1 VRRGRDIWLL
11 IILLNVLIVL
21 SVWSVAVGDVSI
33 PFNELFTILTGY
45 FSTNESWS
53 YIVEGRLNR
62 TIMALLGGGAL
73 SVTGLIL
80 QVFFK
85 NPLAGPGVLG
95 ISSGVTLGVAIV
107 VLGGFSML
115 GLGSNLSLVSS
126 GLLGA
131 LVILSILMVVSKF
144 IKHSITLLIVG
155 LMLSYF
161 SSALVSALY
170 HWADLEQSRQF
181 IVWGLGSFDGIS
193 SENISWILP
202 LILFSIG
209 SLTFLIKPLNAFALG
224 EDYAKSVGI
233 NIKTTKALLILIS
246 SLLTAVIT
254 VYCGPVAF
262 IGIAVPQIVRGLTQS
277 KSHQIILPLA
287 VVFGALFALL
297 ADLGI
302 RLTGNVLPLNTVT
315 SLIGAPIIVWTIIR
329 MNKRR

>member
-1 VRRGRDIWLL
+1 MAINRDILLL
-11 IILLNVLIVL
+11 ITLLVVLFVT
-21 SVWSVAVGDVSI
+21 SVISISVGDVSNSFADI
-33 PFNELFTILTGY
+33 VSVLKGE
-45 FSTNESWS
+45 SVSKDSWS

-73 SVTGLIL
+73 SVTGLVL

-95 ISSGVTLGVAIV
+95 ISSGVTLGVAVV
-107 VLGGFSML
+107 VLGGFSIF
-115 GLGSNLSLVSS
+115 GLDSNLSLVSS
-126 GLLGA
+126 GLIGA
-131 LVILSILMVVSKF
+131 FVILIILMFLSKF

-193 SENISWILP
+193 TRNIIWITPLVLISIVS
-202 LILFSIG
+202 LILI
-209 SLTFLIKPLNAFALG
+209 IKPLNAFALG
-224 EDYAKSVGI
+224 VDYAKSVGV
-233 NIKTTKALLILIS
+233 NVKVTKTVIILTS

-262 IGIAVPQIVRGLTQS
+262 IGMAVPQIVRSLAKS
-277 KSHQIILPLA
+277 NSHQIILPLA
-287 VVFGALFALL
+287 VLIGAMFALS
-297 ADLGI
+297 ADLVI
-302 RLTGNVLPLNTVT
+302 RSTGNVFPLNTVT
-315 SLIGAPIIVWTIIR
+315 SLIGSPIIVWTIIK
-329 MNKRR
+329 MNKKG

>member
-1 VRRGRDIWLL
+1 VRRNRDIWLL
-11 IILLNVLIVL
+11 SILLIVLIVL
-21 SVWSVAVGDVSI
+21 SIWSVSVGDVSI
-33 PFNELFTILTGY
+33 PFNELFTILKGDL
-45 FSTNESWS
+45 SANESWS

-62 TIMALLGGGAL
+62 TTIALLSGGAL

-115 GLGSNLSLVSS
+115 GLGSILSLVCS

-181 IVWGLGSFDGIS
+181 IIWGLGSFDGIS
-193 SENISWILP
+193 SQNISWILP
-202 LILFSIG
+202 VVLFSIG
-209 SLTFLIKPLNAFALG
+209 SLTFLIRPLNGFALG

-233 NIKTTKALLILIS
+233 YIKTTKALLILIS
-246 SLLTAVIT
+246 SLLTAVVT

-262 IGIAVPQIVRGLTQS
+262 IGIAVPQIVRGVTQS

-315 SLIGAPIIVWTIIR
+315 SLIGSPIIVWTIIR
-329 MNKRR
+329 MNKRS

>member
-1 VRRGRDIWLL
+1 VKRNRDIWLL
-11 IILLNVLIVL
+11 IILIILLTIL
-21 SVWSVAVGDVSI
+21 SLWSISVGDVSI
-33 PFNELFTILTGY
+33 SLTNLFEVLKGE
-45 FSTNESWS
+45 FMANESWS
-53 YIVEGRLNR
+53 YIVEGRVNR

-73 SVTGLIL
+73 SITGLIL

-107 VLGGFSML
+107 VLGGFSLL

-126 GLLGA
+126 GLIGA
-131 LVILSILMVVSKF
+131 LVILSILMFVSKF

-193 SENISWILP
+193 SENIQWILP
-202 LILFSIG
+202 LVIGSIG
-209 SLTFLIKPLNAFALG
+209 SLVFLIRPLNAFALG
-224 EDYAKSVGI
+224 EDYAKSVGV
-233 NIKTTKALLILIS
+233 NIKTTKVILIIVS

-277 KSHQIILPLA
+277 KSHQVILPIA
-287 VVFGALFALL
+287 VVFGALFGLS
-297 ADLGI
+297 ADLVI
-302 RLTGNVLPLNTVT
+302 RLSGNVLPLNTVT
-315 SLIGAPIIVWTIIR
+315 SLIGAPVIVWTIIR
-329 MNKRR
+329 MNKRS

>member
-1 VRRGRDIWLL
+1 VRRDRDIWLL
-11 IILLNVLIVL
+11 IILLIVLIVL
-21 SVWSVAVGDVSI
+21 SIWSISVGDVSI
-33 PFNELFTILTGY
+33 PFNELFTILKGD
-45 FSTNESWS
+45 FSANESWS

-62 TIMALLGGGAL
+62 TVMALLGGGAL
-73 SVTGLIL
+73 SVTGLVL

-115 GLGSNLSLVSS
+115 GLGLNLSLVSS
-126 GLLGA
+126 GLFGA

-144 IKHSITLLIVG
+144 IKHSVTLLIVG

-209 SLTFLIKPLNAFALG
+209 SLAFLIRPLNAFALG

-277 KSHQIILPLA
+277 KSHQLILPLA